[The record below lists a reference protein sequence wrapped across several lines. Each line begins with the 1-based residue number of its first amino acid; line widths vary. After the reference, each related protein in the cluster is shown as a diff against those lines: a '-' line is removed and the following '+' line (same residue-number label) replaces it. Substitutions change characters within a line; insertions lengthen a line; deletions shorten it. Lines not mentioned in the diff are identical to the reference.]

1 MLTKIKTPGLE
12 KIVSL
17 FKEKGFEIRLV
28 GGVVRDFL
36 MGHEPKDVDLCTDAT
51 PTEMMS
57 IKGPGIKILP
67 TGLEHGTV
75 TFYIN
80 GEEFE
85 ITTLRVD
92 VNTDGR
98 HADVEFVRNFKE
110 DAARRDL
117 TINAMSMDFNGTL
130 YDYFGGQEDLK
141 NGVVRFVGD
150 ADKRIKED
158 YLRILRYFR
167 FVARFSKLSFEELR
181 NRPEIKAI
189 ENNRLGLDQ
198 ISGERIWSE
207 MSKLLSAENSAT
219 SLKAMRS
226 SGVMRVIG
234 LPFSIQRYDFIN
246 QSFDK
251 LLNLSLFINCA
262 GELEFVRD
270 RYKISNNEFKTLEF
284 LYNQGISFLTSN
296 VFKIDD
302 FLDMMVDGANR
313 ADVVRL
319 AIYQD
324 FIAGGN
330 LTKSVNNMVIPV
342 FPVTGQ
348 DLINKGYTPGKQMGE
363 ELRRLKDIWKK
374 SRYSLSSN
382 EILDHLR

>member
-17 FKEKGFEIRLV
+17 FEEKGFEIRLV
-28 GGVVRDFL
+28 GGVVRDIL
-36 MGHEPKDVDLCTDAT
+36 SGHTPKDIDLCTDAT

-57 IKGPGIKILP
+57 IKGQGIKILP
-67 TGLEHGTV
+67 TGLDHGTV

-98 HADVEFVRNFKE
+98 HADVEFVRNFRE

-141 NGVVRFVGD
+141 NGIVRFVGD

-181 NRPEIKAI
+181 SQPEIKVI

-198 ISGERIWSE
+198 ISGERIWTE
-207 MSKLLSAENSAT
+207 MSKLLSTENSAT

-226 SGVMRVIG
+226 SGVMRMIG

-330 LTKSVNNMVIPV
+330 LTKSVNNAEIPV

-348 DLINKGYTPGKQMGE
+348 DLINKGYTPGKQLGE
-363 ELRRLKDIWKK
+363 ELRRLKDLWKK
-374 SRYSLSSN
+374 SRYSISSN

>member
-67 TGLEHGTV
+67 TGLDHGTV